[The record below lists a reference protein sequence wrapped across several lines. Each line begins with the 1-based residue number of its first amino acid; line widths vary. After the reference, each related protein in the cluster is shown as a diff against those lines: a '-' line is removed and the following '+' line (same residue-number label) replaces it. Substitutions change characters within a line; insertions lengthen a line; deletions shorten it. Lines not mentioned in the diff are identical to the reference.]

1 MKKNRTEQQKD
12 RAAIFDLAQGLM
24 IIIVV
29 GATLGALY
37 ESPWDLYFK
46 VIVFGF
52 IFLLGLILNELS
64 RNGNIGMKSMDAL
77 VLIFTQLNLMGKK
90 QGVKQDEASKF
101 IEELEDATVGQ
112 MNTQRKLFGDFE
124 IWFIVIIIA
133 LVLLSAYI
141 TTLLI

>member
-1 MKKNRTEQQKD
+1 
-12 RAAIFDLAQGLM
+12 M

-112 MNTQRKLFGDFE
+112 MKTQRKLFGDFE